1 VYARHRLDLS
11 LADVAFGLL
20 ACALPG
26 RGRGLEPEIL
36 RLCSLE
42 DDGLVCFSVRSGWDL
57 WLGSLGLR
65 PGDEVLVSAVTHPD
79 MVRIIRGHGLCAVP
93 VDIEPETLAPQPE
106 GLRAALTARTR
117 VLLVAHLFGGR
128 MDLGPLALFARRHGL
143 LLVEDCAQ
151 AFQGS
156 DSMGDPAADVSMYS
170 FGTLKTSTAL
180 GGAVLRVR
188 DPEVLRRMRGLRAG
202 YPVQRRSEYA
212 GKLIRVLCLL
222 AFTRPWAY
230 GCLAWA
236 CARLGRDL
244 DSLVNGVV
252 RAFPSGESTDVLF
265 RRLRR
270 RPSTPLL
277 SVLAR
282 RLGAFDGARL
292 ARRAATGERVARGL
306 ALTVEHPGGGSSQ
319 RTHWLFPIVVPQ
331 PEAIVES
338 LRLHGVD
345 ASRATSSI
353 TVVEAPEGRRV
364 PDSASRMMSGVV
376 FLPLYPEL
384 PRKVIDRV
392 IRIVNGSGVR
402 EAEEVVRM

>member
-1 VYARHRLDLS
+1 
-11 LADVAFGLL
+11 
-20 ACALPG
+20 
-26 RGRGLEPEIL
+26 
-36 RLCSLE
+36 
-42 DDGLVCFSVRSGWDL
+42 
-57 WLGSLGLR
+57 
-65 PGDEVLVSAVTHPD
+65 
-79 MVRIIRGHGLCAVP
+79 
-93 VDIEPETLAPQPE
+93 
-106 GLRAALTARTR
+106 
-117 VLLVAHLFGGR
+117 
-128 MDLGPLALFARRHGL
+128 
-143 LLVEDCAQ
+143 
-151 AFQGS
+151 
-156 DSMGDPAADVSMYS
+156 
-170 FGTLKTSTAL
+170 
-180 GGAVLRVR
+180 
-188 DPEVLRRMRGLRAG
+188 MRGLRAG